1 MVYKKVKK
9 GKTPEVIADELEED
23 LRLVRKIYDAI
34 ISKGEDYD
42 CISVYNMIYGDAET
56 GS

>member
-34 ISKGEDYD
+34 VLKGEDYD
-42 CISVYNMIYGDAET
+42 CVSVYNMIYGDVET
-56 GS
+56 G

>member
-1 MVYKKVKK
+1 M
-9 GKTPEVIADELEED
+9 ISDELEED